1 MSPPLVPAA
10 ALPGWPGHCTCPPHR
25 TADRSCLGGGRGGGG
40 GLVGGWVS
48 WWLVVGLVEGWVGKP
63 TGMPDSPHSSPDFN
77 QPASNSCE
85 TYFPSSLHPPP
96 ALYPLLFS
104 PHSCPPTCGHQE
116 CLLPACG
123 PLPTTHHHG
132 TTLITLHG
140 KHLTSRLKQL
150 ERRGARGGGRGSWDA
165 CSSSRRVGS
174 SCISG
179 RSAT

>member
-96 ALYPLLFS
+96 R
-104 PHSCPPTCGHQE
+104 
-116 CLLPACG
+116 
-123 PLPTTHHHG
+123 PLPTA
-132 TTLITLHG
+132 LLSSLLPP
-140 KHLTSRLKQL
+140 HLWPPGVPAACVRSSAHYTPPWHDTYHPPRQAPHEPPQTAGEKGGP
-150 ERRGARGGGRGSWDA
+150 RRGAGKLGCLQQQQEGGQ
-165 CSSSRRVGS
+165 
-174 SCISG
+174 
-179 RSAT
+179 